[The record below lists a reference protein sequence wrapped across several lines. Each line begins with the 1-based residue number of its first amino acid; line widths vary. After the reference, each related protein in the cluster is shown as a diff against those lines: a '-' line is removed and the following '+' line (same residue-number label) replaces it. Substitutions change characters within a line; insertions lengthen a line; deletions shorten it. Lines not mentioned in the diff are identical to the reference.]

1 MSIIIPANSA
11 VSGGFEVA
19 NSVLFNSPD
28 SASMQKTAGAPTD
41 NNKWTY
47 SVWVKRSKLG
57 TLQEI
62 LYGDDGGTSNFC
74 TIRFNDTSDTL
85 TFKNRPGSTTSTL
98 TTSAVFR
105 DPNAWMH
112 LVFVLDTSNSTAAD
126 RDIIYINGV
135 RETSFSTESHS
146 GSGDACFINS
156 NGNPIKISKGN
167 SSSFFDGYMA
177 EACFIDGLALSPTDF
192 GEFDEDS
199 PTIWKPKN
207 VSGLTFGNNGF
218 YLDFKDS
225 SNLGNDA
232 NGGTDLTETNLAAT
246 DQSTDTCTNNFATL
260 NPLDRHKQNTAALG
274 ASLFNG
280 ITTFNTAAS
289 NALKLYV
296 KSSIGVT
303 SGKYYWEMKRTT
315 NSAFLIGIC
324 YQNYFYDATTVAHWD
339 QNAYLA
345 CSFQEKGN
353 GNYEWAGKSGDGGIA
368 DTGIAA
374 GDGQI
379 LGFALD
385 MDNYAIYAHL
395 NGTYFA
401 VGGVTG
407 VPTSGAS
414 KTGSLLSSFTSGGL
428 PYVNSGQPV
437 FPFCAD
443 INGSSNCRVDANFGY
458 PPFAISSGNA
468 DGNGYGNFEYA
479 VPSGYFALNT
489 KNLAEYG

>member
-135 RETSFSTESHS
+135 RETNFSTETHS

-199 PTIWKPKN
+199 PTIWKPKD
-207 VSGLTFGNNGF
+207 VS
-218 YLDFKDS
+218 D
-225 SNLGNDA
+225 
-232 NGGTDLTETNLAAT
+232 
-246 DQSTDTCTNNFATL
+246 
-260 NPLDRHKQNTAALG
+260 
-274 ASLFNG
+274 
-280 ITTFNTAAS
+280 
-289 NALKLYV
+289 
-296 KSSIGVT
+296 
-303 SGKYYWEMKRTT
+303 
-315 NSAFLIGIC
+315 
-324 YQNYFYDATTVAHWD
+324 
-339 QNAYLA
+339 
-345 CSFQEKGN
+345 
-353 GNYEWAGKSGDGGIA
+353 
-368 DTGIAA
+368 
-374 GDGQI
+374 
-379 LGFALD
+379 
-385 MDNYAIYAHL
+385 
-395 NGTYFA
+395 
-401 VGGVTG
+401 
-407 VPTSGAS
+407 
-414 KTGSLLSSFTSGGL
+414 
-428 PYVNSGQPV
+428 
-437 FPFCAD
+437 
-443 INGSSNCRVDANFGY
+443 
-458 PPFAISSGNA
+458 
-468 DGNGYGNFEYA
+468 
-479 VPSGYFALNT
+479 
-489 KNLAEYG
+489 